1 MYYIRTLAQGSF
13 YVVKFKAQL
22 LPGIVYIVAFAV
34 RFDKM
39 VYRAPCKDLV
49 KYQTRPIVLNDRQAP
64 SKGSLTIA
72 SQISL

>member
-34 RFDKM
+34 R
-39 VYRAPCKDLV
+39 L
-49 KYQTRPIVLNDRQAP
+49 
-64 SKGSLTIA
+64 SLTIA